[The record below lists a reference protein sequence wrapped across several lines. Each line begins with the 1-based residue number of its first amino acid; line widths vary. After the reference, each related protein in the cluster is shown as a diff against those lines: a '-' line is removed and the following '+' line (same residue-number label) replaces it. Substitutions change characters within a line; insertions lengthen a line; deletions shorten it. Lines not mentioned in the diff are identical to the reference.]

1 MFQVQEGEGAGE
13 ELKCSDGVR
22 AILECPVCLEV
33 GFKCP
38 VCLEVSLSCPLRYG
52 LGFLCLGV
60 FFEMCPVF
68 IEVGYY
74 SLSAFGDNYTYNA
87 ETSVTYSKLF

>member
-22 AILECPVCLEV
+22 AILE
-33 GFKCP
+33 CP